1 MKYFLLTLLLFVAS
15 AFAQT
20 IRIDAPAS
28 GQTLQPGKRFTAKL
42 TLLVINLLSSI
53 YPHGI

>member
-1 MKYFLLTLLLFVAS
+1 MKYFLLILLLVAS
-15 AFAQT
+15 SFAQT